1 MKYKTQGR
9 KNNIVIRKNP
19 EFVNDAW
26 MPTEPLTDK
35 MALYAVKYFQQ
46 LKYQVKWISLA
57 QWESG
62 NF

>member
-1 MKYKTQGR
+1 MKYTGQGR

-19 EFVNDAW
+19 EFANDVW

-35 MALYAVKYFQQ
+35 MAVYAVQYFKQ
-46 LKYQVKWISLA
+46 LQYQVKWISLA

>member
-1 MKYKTQGR
+1 MKKTGQGR

-26 MPTEPLTDK
+26 MPTKPLTDK
-35 MALYAVKYFQQ
+35 MAVYAVQYFKQ
-46 LKYQVKWISLA
+46 LQYQVKWISLA